1 MTTSLHIHTH
11 TTIGRRSLIDLSDKE
26 ESGVADLFMTS
37 SASKEKRAMEA
48 RRSWRV
54 GLSRFFLLDYI
65 FVFLSFLSIILF
77 ISQGPFSVGKH
88 APTAFISF

>member
-1 MTTSLHIHTH
+1 M
-11 TTIGRRSLIDLSDKE
+11 IDLSDKE

-65 FVFLSFLSIILF
+65 FVFLSFLSILLS